1 MSKLQTY
8 YHYTSMVHIKE
19 IREYGIIKT
28 TESNVSMEEEHA
40 GPDVVWL
47 FKEPLSVVPRMMYAP
62 LLMGADKM
70 NQQGLGIRQT
80 DNEELERRFMG
91 VWVPKTAVEITV
103 SLPRDEVIR
112 ADKFL
117 KKHKADPVWIEVLEN
132 GNPKFSK
139 QFVITREI
147 TEEEIT
153 GTQFR
158 EDLMAQRK
166 HSYRDW
172 MGRDAPNAKKVKF

>member
-1 MSKLQTY
+1 MLL
-8 YHYTSMVHIKE
+8 
-19 IREYGIIKT
+19 YG
-28 TESNVSMEEEHA
+28 E
-40 GPDVVWL
+40 
-47 FKEPLSVVPRMMYAP
+47 
-62 LLMGADKM
+62 
-70 NQQGLGIRQT
+70 
-80 DNEELERRFMG
+80 
-91 VWVPKTAVEITV
+91 
-103 SLPRDEVIR
+103 
-112 ADKFL
+112 
-117 KKHKADPVWIEVLEN
+117 
-132 GNPKFSK
+132 FSK